1 MAESKKNYTNILL
14 ILVLLV
20 VGFSIYTS
28 MNIQTDVEG
37 YNKKIEKLQKGI
49 DSVMTLNKEL
59 DDNITSLKLE
69 IKNVDSIIGTVEH
82 NVNKIKRNTDEQI
95 SNVDTFTFS
104 DLEQFFT
111 DRYNSQVGTT
121 DSETSN

>member
-1 MAESKKNYTNILL
+1 MEEKKRNYTNILL
-14 ILVLLV
+14 ILVLIV

-28 MNIQTDVEG
+28 MNIRTDVEG
-37 YNKKIEKLQKGI
+37 YNKKIESLQKGI
-49 DSVMTLNKEL
+49 DSVMVLNKEL
-59 DDNITSLKLE
+59 DKNIVSLNSK
-69 IKNVDSIIGTVEH
+69 IKNVDSIIGTVEN

-111 DRYNSQVGTT
+111 DRYNSQTRTT